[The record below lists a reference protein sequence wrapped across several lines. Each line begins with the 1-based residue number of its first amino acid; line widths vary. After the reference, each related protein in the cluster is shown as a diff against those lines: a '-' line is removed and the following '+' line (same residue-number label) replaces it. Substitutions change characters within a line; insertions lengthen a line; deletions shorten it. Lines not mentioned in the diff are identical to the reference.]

1 MNCERLKEEFRKLNE
16 IDSLSFREREMADYL
31 MPILKK
37 LGFEVYEDD
46 AGIEYN
52 GNCGNLYGILSG
64 ELPGEPILLSAHMDT
79 VEPGRGKK
87 AIFHEDGRITSDGT
101 TILGALLNLLRLSVE
116 VIIIIFI
123 NMVLGESLSPVA

>member
-1 MNCERLKEEFRKLNE
+1 MMNCERLKEEFCKLNE
-16 IDSLSFREREMADYL
+16 IDSLSFGEREMADYL

-87 AIFHEDGRITSDGT
+87 AIFHEDGRITTSSNPKSL
-101 TILGALLNLLRLSVE
+101 TIFSPTALLST
-116 VIIIIFI
+116 VIV
-123 NMVLGESLSPVA
+123 NDCLPLGIR

>member
-1 MNCERLKEEFRKLNE
+1 
-16 IDSLSFREREMADYL
+16 

-37 LGFEVYEDD
+37 LGIEVYEDD

-87 AIFHEDGRITSDGT
+87 AIFHEDGRITTSSNPKSL
-101 TILGALLNLLRLSVE
+101 TIFSPTALLST
-116 VIIIIFI
+116 VIV
-123 NMVLGESLSPVA
+123 NDCLPLGIR